1 MSKVSILTAVY
12 NSERHL
18 RKCLDSLVNQTL
30 RDIQIICIDDHSTD
44 SSLSI
49 LQEYASNDSRIVV
62 LEQSEN
68 QGQAVA
74 RNRGLEI
81 ADGEYITMLDSDDWF
96 GVDALEKLY
105 NSFETYP
112 EADCALFKLMM
123 CYPIEGSDE
132 FRVEE
137 FTNRTTHKLLDG
149 KDAFLL
155 SLDFSIHG
163 LYMVRSDLHKRYPY
177 DTSCRTYSDDN
188 TSHLHYLHS
197 RQVVFSDG
205 EYFYNKH
212 DDSITTKPS
221 LNRFDFMYANLSMKR
236 QLLDEQRNGVFP
248 DRKEFDG
255 ILNFY
260 ETYRWLNIIDTYYF
274 YFTHKEMFSIE
285 DRKSIKRRFRD
296 MLYTIEPRRI
306 SWHLHLKP
314 GYIPFKRWWL
324 FKGQEEGYFRLRR
337 IIFRD

>member
-12 NSERHL
+12 NSEHHL
-18 RKCLDSLVNQTL
+18 RKCLDSLIHQTL
-30 RDIQIICIDDHSTD
+30 RDIQIICIDDCSTD

-49 LQEYASNDSRIVV
+49 LHEYASQDPRIVV

-68 QGQAVA
+68 LGQAVA
-74 RNRGLEI
+74 RNRGLDL
-81 ADGEYITMLDSDDWF
+81 ADGEFITMLDSDDWF
-96 GVDALEKLY
+96 GLDALEKACS
-105 NSFETYP
+105 SFDTYP
-112 EADCALFKLMM
+112 EADCALFSLKM
-123 CYPIEGSDE
+123 CYPIDGSDDY
-132 FRVEE
+132 RIEE
-137 FTNRTTHKLLDG
+137 FNNQTTHKLLDG
-149 KDAFLL
+149 KDAFML

-163 LYMVRSDLHKRYPY
+163 LYMVRSGLHKRYPF

-197 RQVVFSDG
+197 RQVVFSEG

-212 DDSITTKPS
+212 SDSITTKPS

-236 QLLDEQRNGVFP
+236 HLLDEQRDGMFP
-248 DRKEFDG
+248 DKKEFDD
-255 ILNFY
+255 ILDFY

-274 YFTHKEMFSIE
+274 FFIHKALFSVE
-285 DRKSIKRRFRD
+285 DQKSIKRRFRD

-314 GYIPFKRWWL
+314 GYVPFKRWWL
-324 FKGQEEGYFRLRR
+324 FKAQEECYFRLRKMLG
-337 IIFRD
+337 FD